1 MQIIIVLL
9 IFASIIY
16 FVQVHTAYLTFKMK
30 NIKFGKSIIYFIL
43 PLYSLLVHL
52 IMTYKLIRK
61 QEFKK
66 SLKMLSY
73 SFTKYNIFLN
83 IITGVVLE
91 EVVVYETYG
100 KSDSIKSGNSIP
112 QKNKKTKEKSIL
124 DKLLKKPDVTAN
136 QVAPIYN

>member
-1 MQIIIVLL
+1 
-9 IFASIIY
+9 
-16 FVQVHTAYLTFKMK
+16 MK

>member
-1 MQIIIVLL
+1 M
-9 IFASIIY
+9 
-16 FVQVHTAYLTFKMK
+16 
-30 NIKFGKSIIYFIL
+30 
-43 PLYSLLVHL
+43 
-52 IMTYKLIRK
+52 
-61 QEFKK
+61 
-66 SLKMLSY
+66 
-73 SFTKYNIFLN
+73 
-83 IITGVVLE
+83 E